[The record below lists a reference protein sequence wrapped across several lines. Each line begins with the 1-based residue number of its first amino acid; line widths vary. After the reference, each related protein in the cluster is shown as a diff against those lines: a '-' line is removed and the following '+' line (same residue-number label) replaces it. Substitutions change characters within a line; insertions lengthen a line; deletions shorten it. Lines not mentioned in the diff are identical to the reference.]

1 MSTLWK
7 KPKIHIPTAALP
19 DKASTPAPQTLFDT
33 GASVQIGSSAG
44 GGSGV
49 SNPDSKNQ
57 RVSGRSRARR
67 KTTSSIF
74 GETGQSGL
82 NI

>member
-1 MSTLWK
+1 MSQLFK
-7 KPKIHIPTAALP
+7 KHKINLHTAALP
-19 DKASTPAPQTLFDT
+19 AKVAPPQTMFDT

-44 GGSGV
+44 GGTGV
-49 SNPDSKNQ
+49 VNPDSKNQ

-67 KTTSSIF
+67 KITSSIF